1 MEQIELNDIADDLLI
16 LNKLT
21 IDKLYQ
27 LDNAADCV
35 ALYMFYYKTAKW
47 QKTNQIKANDEYVK
61 KCLKWGASKIR
72 NTKATLKEQGLID
85 IIQRRKDGKVCG
97 WYIKLSY
104 IVSQKKTEDIR
115 YNCTRNSANPCY
127 N

>member
-47 QKTNQIKANDEYVK
+47 QPTNQIKANDEYVK
-61 KCLKWGASKIR
+61 KCLKWGASMWLVYKII
-72 NTKATLKEQGLID
+72 LY
-85 IIQRRKDGKVCG
+85 CF
-97 WYIKLSY
+97 
-104 IVSQKKTEDIR
+104 TEK
-115 YNCTRNSANPCY
+115 N
-127 N
+127 